1 MSSHEVAKTAEEE
14 PVQEEQQ
21 QKRETPKKE
30 YYLDPEGGYDN
41 PEIGKQ
47 AELAAMTKQAPV
59 SVNNLPT
66 KAYLE
71 KTITPTVLRAL
82 SEVSKARPDNPI
94 EFVAY
99 YLLKHNPNREL
110 KNEGTPIGHRHPDDT
125 PPETLEV
132 GATIQSTDGA
142 K

>member
-1 MSSHEVAKTAEEE
+1 M
-14 PVQEEQQ
+14 
-21 QKRETPKKE
+21 
-30 YYLDPEGGYDN
+30 DPEGGYDN
-41 PEIGKQ
+41 PEVGKQ
-47 AELAAMTKQAPV
+47 AELTAMTKQAPV

-71 KTITPTVLRAL
+71 ASITPTVLRAL
-82 SEVSKARPDNPI
+82 TEVSKARPDNPI

-110 KNEGTPIGHRHPDDT
+110 KHEGAPIGHRHPDDK
-125 PPETLEV
+125 PSEV
-132 GATIQSTDGA
+132 EENMAATIQSTDG